1 MQHSLGSI
9 KRKGF
14 CEIAVSPFD
23 PAHLVHTG
31 GDDRRA
37 PNHDELILGALPPTL
52 GSNAEWIGQTAS
64 VRLSSGC
71 AVIVAPESGVPLM
84 HMLQV
89 CLNDIYCSMHV
100 LLISHHPPP
109 PSLVQ
114 WRPCGDAR
122 TDLFLTQFVSAS
134 ERSPPKLQR
143 HTVIKSPAQQP
154 IVACAFIENQANTA
168 AGHQLIIVT
177 TAAMYVPSAPS
188 PPPATATSC
197 PSCTSPH
204 SLALMRVCPSPA
216 SP

>member
-71 AVIVAPESGVPLM
+71 AVIVAPEAGVPLM

-89 CLNDIYCSMHV
+89 CLNDISCSMYV
-100 LLISHHPPP
+100 LLISHHPSP
-109 PSLVQ
+109 L
-114 WRPCGDAR
+114 PCAGGAEGAR
-122 TDLFLTQFVSAS
+122 LARCYYLPARQCAVPAGSTPYSSHRAGSAERAARAHPRGTSRRGVRDL
-134 ERSPPKLQR
+134 P
-143 HTVIKSPAQQP
+143 
-154 IVACAFIENQANTA
+154 
-168 AGHQLIIVT
+168 
-177 TAAMYVPSAPS
+177 
-188 PPPATATSC
+188 
-197 PSCTSPH
+197 
-204 SLALMRVCPSPA
+204 
-216 SP
+216 